1 MAERVLRP
9 HTTNPWTPIA
19 AVLSAITVG
28 LATAINP
35 LVGLAFLGPIAAAL
49 VLLTP
54 VVAVPLLI
62 VSSALNRV
70 GVTSGDAQ
78 IRIEIVVVLLLAVVV
93 GNQLAVRTL
102 PARALRSPIALP
114 LILYLLAN
122 VAASLLFAVER
133 TRGLKLDAE
142 ILAAVVT
149 YLVAAAL
156 LWRHDNLRLAVKTL
170 WIVTTLEAIVGILAM
185 VLFAAHVTA
194 YGVQINEGGF
204 PMAYGTEWEANI
216 FGSYLLGNFFV
227 LLGDYVN
234 GRRGPLHTLALLIV
248 VIGIGVSM
256 TRTVWMAL
264 IVCLILFLLLARR
277 ARRSTSSLGRVLL
290 AIPVVVIL
298 GLIVGSA
305 TPLAGRMLDL
315 LNLQSSSASGRF
327 VWFNVALQE
336 WKSHPILG
344 NGTGSF
350 NYNAVPGQPHPWLP
364 NLFLLT
370 LHDTGVI
377 GLAAL
382 LAAIVVFYRTAWQGI
397 RPENEQALLVAGAT
411 AGFTGLMLAF
421 QMTTGF
427 WFAYP
432 WIVAAIAIRG
442 SRQETAAG

>member
-1 MAERVLRP
+1 MAERALRSR
-9 HTTNPWTPIA
+9 TTGSLAPVA
-19 AVLSAITVG
+19 ALLSAVVIG
-28 LATAINP
+28 LATAISP
-35 LVGLAFLGPIAAAL
+35 IAGMAFLGPIAAAL
-49 VLLTP
+49 VLLMP

-62 VSSALNRV
+62 VTSALNRI
-70 GVTSGDAQ
+70 GITWGDAQ
-78 IRIEIVVVLLLAVVV
+78 IRIEIVVVLLLAAVVA
-93 GNQLAVRTL
+93 NQLAVRTL
-102 PARALRSPIALP
+102 PSRALRSPITTALV
-114 LILYLLAN
+114 LYLLAN
-122 VAASLLFAVER
+122 VAASLLFGVER

-142 ILAAVVT
+142 ILAAVVA
-149 YLVAAAL
+149 YIVAAAL
-156 LWRHDNLRLAVKTL
+156 LWRRDNFRLAVQTL
-170 WIVTTLEAIVGILAM
+170 WIVTTLEAAIGILAM
-185 VLFAAHVTA
+185 IIFAAHISP

-234 GRRGPLHTLALLIV
+234 GRRGYLYTLALMIV
-248 VIGIGVSM
+248 VLGIGVSM
-256 TRTVWMAL
+256 TRTVWLAL
-264 IVCLILFLLLARR
+264 ILCLILFVFLARR
-277 ARRSTSSLGRVLL
+277 ARRSASSLGRILI
-290 AIPVVVIL
+290 AIPVVAVL
-298 GLIVGSA
+298 GLIAGSA
-305 TPLAGRMLDL
+305 TPLAGRLLGL

-382 LAAIVVFYRTAWQGI
+382 LAAIILFYRAAWKGI
-397 RPENEQALLVAGAT
+397 RPENDRALLVAGAI
-411 AGFTGLMLAF
+411 AGFTGLLLAF

-432 WIVAAIAIRG
+432 WMVAAIAIRG
-442 SRQETAAG
+442 SEPGTSRG